1 MGWIPC
7 GVSKFAFVED
17 PEVIGLLT
25 PCGAEGTP
33 VVGLVVEASPGFDR
47 ILLLYVGAGG
57 MRSVRF
63 P

>member
-7 GVSKFAFVED
+7 GDSKVAFVEE
-17 PEVIGLLT
+17 PEVIGRLT

-33 VVGLVVEASPGFDR
+33 VVGLVVEASLGFDK

-57 MRSVRF
+57 IRSVRF